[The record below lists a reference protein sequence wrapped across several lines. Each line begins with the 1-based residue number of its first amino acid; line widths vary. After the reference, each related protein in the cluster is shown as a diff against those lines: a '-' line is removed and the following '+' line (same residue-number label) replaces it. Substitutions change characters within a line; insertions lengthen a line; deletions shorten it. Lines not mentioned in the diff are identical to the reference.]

1 MSLSYRAGTPDDAAA
16 IDRVFRASFCQTFAH
31 LYRPEDLAAFL
42 GQFTL
47 DAWGAE
53 LSDPA
58 FAFLVAEADGGIV
71 GYAKLGPLKLDIE
84 PSGTARLLSQLYV
97 LPSHAGAGIGGALLD
112 RAVEQSRR
120 AGIAELYLTVFVD
133 NRRARRFYA
142 RYGFEAVGRYD
153 FMVGSQADEDIIM
166 RKVL

>member
-1 MSLSYRAGTPDDAAA
+1 MTLSYRAGAPDDAEA
-16 IDRVFRASFCQTFAH
+16 IDQVFRASFCQTFAH

-47 DAWGAE
+47 DAWRSE
-53 LSDPA
+53 LGDPA

-71 GYAKLGPLKLDIE
+71 GYVKLGPLKLDVE
-84 PSGTARLLSQLYV
+84 PSGAAILLSQLYV
-97 LPSHAGAGIGGALLD
+97 DPIHLGAGVGGALID

-120 AGIAELYLTVFVD
+120 RGIAEMYLTVFVD
-133 NRRARRFYA
+133 NQRARRFYE

>member
-1 MSLSYRAGTPDDAAA
+1 MTLSYRAGAPDDAEA

-47 DAWGAE
+47 DAWRTE

-71 GYAKLGPLKLDIE
+71 GYAKLGPLKLAIE

-97 LPSHAGAGIGGALLD
+97 LPSHAG
-112 RAVEQSRR
+112 